1 MSKKWDPDAM
11 LACMPA
17 ACVCLER
24 RDGHL
29 AQGAEALTAIARV
42 GQDNVS
48 DEAKA
53 LVGRVRAMTDEMR
66 AEIAAKLDTVS
77 RAARIQAEI
86 ERNAR
91 SH

>member
-1 MSKKWDPDAM
+1 MVK
-11 LACMPA
+11 
-17 ACVCLER
+17 
-24 RDGHL
+24 
-29 AQGAEALTAIARV
+29 
-42 GQDNVS
+42 DNVS

-53 LVGRVRAMTDEMR
+53 LVGRVRAMTEEMR